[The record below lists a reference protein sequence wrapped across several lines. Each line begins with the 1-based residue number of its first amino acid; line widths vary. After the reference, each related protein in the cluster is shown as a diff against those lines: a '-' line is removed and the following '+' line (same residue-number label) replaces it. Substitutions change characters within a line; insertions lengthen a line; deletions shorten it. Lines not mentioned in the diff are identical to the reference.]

1 MSEMIRKPEE
11 IAEEIVE
18 EFSVFDEWLDKDDED
33 RTFENGESVTFTEE
47 ADPDETE
54 PVETDPFLATL
65 KAGARLYA
73 DKDCYRKQQ
82 VLAEAA
88 VVLVV
93 KTEENASEILYAYLD
108 VEDQAVPGK
117 AYARIADLTS
127 LTEEETA
134 AWQAA
139 AHPEAVERRGFR
151 LEPVVFGTED
161 FFEDS
166 RENCRILWVVPNAQ
180 KNAMEPI
187 LITIL
192 PRQATRTMLPH
203 EGEEF
208 GYVLS
213 GSVILEYGGRK
224 HRVHRGETFYI
235 RGDQEHCLRNS
246 GASPARVLWI
256 TTPPSF

>member
-1 MSEMIRKPEE
+1 MDIGKRIRQLRIRNGLTQQELASRCELTKGFVSQLENNLTTPSLPALMDLVEALGSDMAAFFSEEQE
-11 IAEEIVE
+11 
-18 EFSVFDEWLDKDDED
+18 
-33 RTFENGESVTFTEE
+33 
-47 ADPDETE
+47 
-54 PVETDPFLATL
+54 
-65 KAGARLYA
+65 
-73 DKDCYRKQQ
+73 QQ
-82 VLAEAA
+82 V
-88 VVLVV
+88 
-93 KTEENASEILYAYLD
+93 
-108 VEDQAVPGK
+108 
-117 AYARIADLTS
+117 
-127 LTEEETA
+127 
-134 AWQAA
+134 
-139 AHPEAVERRGFR
+139 
-151 LEPVVFGTED
+151 VFSPDD

>member
-1 MSEMIRKPEE
+1 MDIGKRIRQLRVRNGLTQEELASRCELTKGFVSQLENNLTTPSLPALMDLVEALGSDMAAFFSEEQE
-11 IAEEIVE
+11 
-18 EFSVFDEWLDKDDED
+18 
-33 RTFENGESVTFTEE
+33 
-47 ADPDETE
+47 
-54 PVETDPFLATL
+54 
-65 KAGARLYA
+65 
-73 DKDCYRKQQ
+73 QQ
-82 VLAEAA
+82 V
-88 VVLVV
+88 
-93 KTEENASEILYAYLD
+93 
-108 VEDQAVPGK
+108 
-117 AYARIADLTS
+117 
-127 LTEEETA
+127 
-134 AWQAA
+134 
-139 AHPEAVERRGFR
+139 
-151 LEPVVFGTED
+151 VFSPDD